1 MRPDL
6 NANTSSSN
14 PDIQRWYDQQ
24 RNNPVA
30 APEPEPDPAPQM
42 RARSPQRLHP
52 EIDLDTDDDSQADT
66 QSDAESD
73 STDTQAAK
81 RQREE
86 EPGELEQMNPA
97 KKSRI
102 EAEPEEVANM
112 QLVSRDEVQST
123 AGMAMPTVRQQLN
136 QAILAA
142 DLTLLKQ
149 ILASEQFDLNAVDE
163 NGSTLLMVAIEAG
176 HLAIVETLLSKG
188 ASPHFVGA
196 YGRTPLMLA
205 AASGHADVV
214 NLLLTAGVAID
225 AKDFAAWTALFL
237 AARGGNAAIVAAL
250 LSKGASLHVIS
261 LDNQTPLMLAAA
273 HGQAE
278 VVNLLLNAGAKI
290 EATDEE
296 GQTALLHAA
305 TNGHDAAVHILLGKG
320 ANLHAADEEGKNAL
334 MLAATNGHDKLVKRL
349 LNAGID
355 VNQTD
360 VEDWHAL
367 LFAVQEGHTA
377 IVQVLLEQ
385 GADPD
390 QMGEHGDTALLIATD
405 RKHVDIVRLLLN
417 NGAEVNFCQGKK
429 NATQIAIKVGNLAL
443 LELLL
448 SHGGEADGKQNPV
461 VPLMGDLLRHRGLL
475 KPELAIETLAPNLQ
489 TSLQNLFSFT
499 AQQTVDANTVIR
511 QALENAGVCSP
522 IVQQLM
528 QYVGDVPALWQTLAG
543 TGQTASAA
551 QKSLSIAGAFAQLDA
566 WVKNWPEGYDPYQ
579 GQGLSDITAA
589 RCTALLKHQV
599 AQLVAIAHDKEM
611 LTLAAGL
618 NNLLPLCVQQTQGD
632 AQSGFH
638 VNQQD
643 LSKYLHQELGLYGL
657 LAEQVASAWAKA
669 LADQQAS
676 LTALLRTQAD
686 RQSAQVMV
694 SELNEFDLDL
704 LSTNPDNWAEASWN
718 QTLHTMLNDP
728 ELEDT
733 VEQILLSAFGRQ
745 LKLMDAANGHSL
757 LRNKQTEPLH
767 TDAYADLMYRQLHM
781 LSQYWTQ
788 ATASSL
794 T

>member
-30 APEPEPDPAPQM
+30 ALEPEPDPAPQM
-42 RARSPQRLHP
+42 RARSPQRLDP

-66 QSDAESD
+66 HSDAESG

-86 EPGELEQMNPA
+86 EPSELEHMQPA
-97 KKSRI
+97 KKRRI
-102 EAEPEEVANM
+102 EAEPEATANM
-112 QLVSRDEVQST
+112 QLVSRDEALST
-123 AGMAMPTVRQQLN
+123 AAVAMPTLHQQLN

-142 DLTLLKQ
+142 DLALLKQ
-149 ILASEQFDLNAVDE
+149 ILDSEQFDLNAVDE

-196 YGRTPLMLA
+196 FQRTPLMLA
-205 AASGHADVV
+205 AASGHAAVV
-214 NLLLTAGVAID
+214 NLLLTTGVAID
-225 AKDFAAWTALFL
+225 ATDFTAWTALFL

-250 LSKGASLHVIS
+250 LSKGASLHVVS
-261 LDNQTPLMLAAA
+261 MDNQTPLMLAAA
-273 HGQAE
+273 YGHAD

-296 GQTALLHAA
+296 GQTALLYAA
-305 TNGHDAAVHILLGKG
+305 GKGHDAVVQTLLGKG
-320 ANLHAADEEGKNAL
+320 ANLHAVDDEGKNAL

-367 LFAVQEGHTA
+367 LFAAQDGHTA

-390 QMGEHGDTALLIATD
+390 QVGEHDDTALLIATD

-448 SHGGEADGKQNPV
+448 SHGGEADGKQNSA
-461 VPLMGDLLRHRGLL
+461 PLMGDLLRHRGIL

-499 AQQTVDANTVIR
+499 AQQTVDANTIIR

-528 QYVGDVPALWQTLAG
+528 QYVGDIPALWQTLAV
-543 TGQTASAA
+543 TGQAASAA

-566 WVKNWPEGYDPYQ
+566 WVKNWPQGYDPYQ

-599 AQLVAIAHDKEM
+599 AQLVGIAHDKEM

-618 NNLLPLCVQQTQGD
+618 NNLLPICVQHTQGD

-643 LSKYLHQELGLYGL
+643 LVKYLNQELGLYGL

-676 LTALLRTQAD
+676 LTALIRTQAD
-686 RQSAQVMV
+686 RQSAQDMV
-694 SELNEFDLDL
+694 SDLNEFDLDL

-718 QTLHTMLNDP
+718 QTLHTMLNDS

-733 VEQILLSAFGRQ
+733 VEQSLLPAFGRQ

-757 LRNKQTEPLH
+757 LRNKQTEPIH
-767 TDAYADLMYRQLHM
+767 TDAYADLVYRQLHM

-794 T
+794 A